1 MKLIFINMENR
12 AFEASE
18 GMTFVRKSDNAR
30 FGHFIYL
37 SIIDSIDNYTE
48 EPMTEEEIKELE
60 EFNEKINKIE
70 NYGQNIYITDLI
82 TQINIKFSDEIQ
94 FLEYYGVNGI
104 DASKAQVIE
113 TWDMDSINALGYN
126 KYIPEFINL
135 FARYTRNDFVPSIDL
150 TFLD

>member
-1 MKLIFINMENR
+1 MENR

-60 EFNEKINKIE
+60 EEIKENNLNKINK
-70 NYGQNIYITDLI
+70 T
-82 TQINIKFSDEIQ
+82 K
-94 FLEYYGVNGI
+94 
-104 DASKAQVIE
+104 
-113 TWDMDSINALGYN
+113 
-126 KYIPEFINL
+126 KYK
-135 FARYTRNDFVPSIDL
+135 V
-150 TFLD
+150 

>member
-1 MKLIFINMENR
+1 MIIKKFANIYIINRLQKKWKQIRVVFMKLIFINMENR

-60 EFNEKINKIE
+60 EFNKKINKIE
-70 NYGQNIYITDLI
+70 KQ
-82 TQINIKFSDEIQ
+82 E
-94 FLEYYGVNGI
+94 V
-104 DASKAQVIE
+104 
-113 TWDMDSINALGYN
+113 
-126 KYIPEFINL
+126 
-135 FARYTRNDFVPSIDL
+135 
-150 TFLD
+150 

>member
-37 SIIDSIDNYTE
+37 SVIDSIDNYTE

-60 EFNEKINKIE
+60 EFNNR
-70 NYGQNIYITDLI
+70 TS
-82 TQINIKFSDEIQ
+82 IKTK
-94 FLEYYGVNGI
+94 NR
-104 DASKAQVIE
+104 
-113 TWDMDSINALGYN
+113 
-126 KYIPEFINL
+126 KYESYKF
-135 FARYTRNDFVPSIDL
+135 RKS
-150 TFLD
+150 

>member
-1 MKLIFINMENR
+1 MIIKKFANIYIINRLQKKWKQIRVVFMKLIFINMENR

-60 EFNEKINKIE
+60 EFNKKINKIE
-70 NYGQNIYITDLI
+70 
-82 TQINIKFSDEIQ
+82 K
-94 FLEYYGVNGI
+94 
-104 DASKAQVIE
+104 
-113 TWDMDSINALGYN
+113 
-126 KYIPEFINL
+126 
-135 FARYTRNDFVPSIDL
+135 
-150 TFLD
+150 